1 MGEPVVSCR
10 GFSHI
15 IRDLLSMDMG
25 DKAGGDLMKLYLGQT
40 LIGSFRDDALGDG
53 MVGVVLTGEG
63 HAVFSDFIV
72 EGSTLSPAA
81 HKPTVH

>member
-1 MGEPVVSCR
+1 
-10 GFSHI
+10 
-15 IRDLLSMDMG
+15 
-25 DKAGGDLMKLYLGQT
+25 MKLYLGHT

-81 HKPTVH
+81 HKPTVQ